1 MNFTYDFAQIDNRVP
16 MIDFLESLSVK
27 ERAKIVASIDKLIEL
42 KNHGL
47 QPKTA
52 LSKHLEDGIFE
63 LRVSFT
69 NRISRSLYFYES
81 DQQLIFTHGFI
92 KKSQKTPRN
101 EIEKARSI
109 RRAWRDTP

>member
-63 LRVSFT
+63 ET
-69 NRISRSLYFYES
+69 HHEHCATIHSRAAF
-81 DQQLIFTHGFI
+81 
-92 KKSQKTPRN
+92 
-101 EIEKARSI
+101 
-109 RRAWRDTP
+109 RR